1 MGGRRLIAPPPYHAA
16 ALPRRFIYCIPMS
29 TPIMPADRWGERLI
43 RRLGLWSAVAVLV
56 GSTIGSGIFRT
67 PASVAQRIDDVPLF
81 LLAWVLGGVVVLCGA
96 LTYSELAAAFP
107 RSGGVYVFLRESFGP
122 LPAFLFAWA
131 ELWII
136 RPGAFGAIGITAS
149 AYTLRTLGA
158 DPAAVAAVVGPI
170 EIRAEQVLGAG
181 YILVVGTV
189 NYFGIH
195 RGAVLQNLSTVFK
208 VGALVLLVLVGF
220 MLGTPSEPSAGGA
233 GGIFGQR
240 ASVGLSPFL
249 LAMVAILWAYDG
261 WADLAFVGGEVQS
274 PQKTLPRALLIGTSI
289 VVVLYLAANLVYL
302 HLIPIQEMKQAEL
315 VAADVARLT
324 VGAVGVVIVSGAIA
338 VSTFG
343 TLNGSMMTAPR
354 IFFAAA
360 EDGLFPKAIARVDP
374 RTTAPT
380 GAIVLM
386 TVMGMIFILVRT
398 FTALADQ
405 FIIGIWPFYALA
417 VAGVFVLR
425 RTRPRLERPY
435 KTWGY
440 PVVPLVF
447 LAGALFLLG
456 NYLVS
461 ETGAFAVDIGI
472 ILTGIPA
479 YLWWI
484 RTQRVRPPIRPETT

>member
-1 MGGRRLIAPPPYHAA
+1 
-16 ALPRRFIYCIPMS
+16 
-29 TPIMPADRWGERLI
+29 MPADRWGERLI

-67 PASVAQRIDDVPLF
+67 PAGVAQRIDDVPLF
-81 LLAWVLGGVVVLCGA
+81 LLAWVLGALVVLCGA

-107 RSGGVYVFLRESFGP
+107 RSGGVYVFVRESFGP

-158 DPAAVAAVVGPI
+158 DPAAVAAVIGPV
-170 EIRAEQVLGAG
+170 EIRAEQLLGAG
-181 YILVVGTV
+181 FILLVGAV

-195 RGAVLQNLSTVFK
+195 RGAILQNLSTVFK
-208 VGALVLLVLVGF
+208 VGALALLVLVGF
-220 MLGTPSEPSAGGA
+220 ALGKPAEPIS
-233 GGIFGQR
+233 GGILSQR
-240 ASVGLSPFL
+240 AHVGLSPFL

-261 WADLAFVGGEVQS
+261 WADLAFVGGEVQR
-274 PQKTLPRALLIGTSI
+274 PQKNLPRALLIGTSI
-289 VVVLYLAANLVYL
+289 VVVLYLTANLVYL
-302 HLIPIQEMKQAEL
+302 HLLPIQQMKHAEL

-324 VGAVGVVIVSGAIA
+324 IGTAGVVIVSAAIA

-360 EDGLFPKAIARVDP
+360 EDGLFPNAIARVDP
-374 RTTAPT
+374 RTSSPV

-440 PVVPLVF
+440 PWVPLVF
-447 LAGALFLLG
+447 LAGALLLLG

-461 ETGAFAVDIGI
+461 ETTAFAVDIGI
-472 ILTGIPA
+472 ILSGIPA
-479 YLWWI
+479 YLLWK
-484 RTQRVRPPIRPETT
+484 RAQRVRPPITPIHP

>member
-1 MGGRRLIAPPPYHAA
+1 MTAPPAP
-16 ALPRRFIYCIPMS
+16 L
-29 TPIMPADRWGERLI
+29 DRWGERLT

-67 PASVAQRIDDVPLF
+67 PAGVAQRVDDVPLF
-81 LLAWVLGGVVVLCGA
+81 LLAWVLGGAVVLCGA

-107 RSGGVYVFLRESFGP
+107 RSGGVYAFLREAFGP

-149 AYTLRTLGA
+149 AYTLRTLGL
-158 DPAAVAAVVGPI
+158 DPASVVLAAGPLD
-170 EIRAEQVLGAG
+170 IRSEQLLGAC
-181 YILVVGTV
+181 YIVIVGAV

-195 RGAVLQNLSTVFK
+195 RGAILQNASTAFK
-208 VGALVLLVLVGF
+208 VGALALLVMLGF
-220 MLGTPSEPSAGGA
+220 ALGTPASWPEGGMLA
-233 GGIFGQR
+233 QR
-240 ASVGLSPFL
+240 APVGLSPFL

-261 WADLAFVGGEVQS
+261 WADLAFVGGEVKD
-274 PQKTLPRALLIGTSI
+274 PQRNLPRALLIGTGT

-302 HLIPIQEMKQAEL
+302 YLIPIQTMKGAEL
-315 VAADVARLT
+315 VAADVARL
-324 VGAVGVVIVSGAIA
+324 VIGPAGVVIVSAAIA

-360 EDGLFPKAIARVDP
+360 DDGLFPKAIARVDP
-374 RTTAPT
+374 RTHAPT
-380 GAIVLM
+380 GAVVLM
-386 TVMGMIFILVRT
+386 TVMGVIFILIRT
-398 FTALADQ
+398 FTQLADQ

-425 RTRPRLERPY
+425 RTRPDLERPY
-435 KTWGY
+435 RTWGF
-440 PVVPLVF
+440 PVVPLLF
-447 LAGALFLLG
+447 LAGALLLLG

-461 ETGAFAVDIGI
+461 ETRAFAIDIGI
-472 ILTGIPA
+472 ILTGLPA
-479 YLWWI
+479 YELW
-484 RTQRVRPPIRPETT
+484 QRYRGGRGGPPVA